1 MKLREFLAPC
11 ENIVSVTLLNEEK
24 KLICNTIT
32 DSEGIEPYL
41 ERDIISWRIRDFM
54 SSPNTLGDVHITLF
68 DEHIKDN
75 PDYPG

>member
-41 ERDIISWRIRDFM
+41 ERDIVSWHIRDFM
-54 SSPNTLGDVHITLF
+54 SSPNTLGDIHITLF
-68 DEHIKDN
+68 
-75 PDYPG
+75 

>member
-41 ERDIISWRIRDFM
+41 ERNIVSWRIRDFM
-54 SSPNTLGDVHITLF
+54 SGPNTLGDVHITLF
-68 DEHIKDN
+68 DESIKDN

>member
-41 ERDIISWRIRDFM
+41 ERNIVSWRIKNFM
-54 SSPNTLGDVHITLF
+54 RLNTLGDVHITLF
-68 DEHIKDN
+68 NEPIKDN
-75 PDYPG
+75 LDYPG